1 MNDSDNNFPRDE
13 GASIEDDLRKL
24 ASLLERETYPGRAWQ
39 APRRTP
45 VVLRILTATAA
56 AAAILLL
63 SVVLLHGPTVT
74 PQQMPLAEA
83 PAAEPT
89 APFTWTAPADLDA
102 SYATTDSFVVPSFSF
117 APVGDAGAGEW
128 VIPSFAGMSPT
139 GSTNDD
145 S

>member
-1 MNDSDNNFPRDE
+1 MNDRENNSPRGDS
-13 GASIEDDLRKL
+13 ASIEDDLRKL
-24 ASLLERETYPGRAWQ
+24 ASLLERETYPGRAWRE
-39 APRRTP
+39 PRRTP
-45 VVLRILTATAA
+45 VVLRILTAAAA

-63 SVVLLHGPTVT
+63 GVVLLNGPGVETKPLHLVQTPVT
-74 PQQMPLAEA
+74 E
-83 PAAEPT
+83 PAAPL
-89 APFTWTAPADLDA
+89 TWTVPAELDA

>member
-1 MNDSDNNFPRDE
+1 MNDSENNFRRDE
-13 GASIEDDLRKL
+13 DASIEDDLRKL

-39 APRRTP
+39 EPRRTP
-45 VVLRILTATAA
+45 VVLRILTAAAA

-63 SVVLLHGPTVT
+63 GVVLLRGPDVRPPT
-74 PQQMPLAEA
+74 QLAETPVVEPPA
-83 PAAEPT
+83 PL
-89 APFTWTAPADLDA
+89 TWTAPAELDA